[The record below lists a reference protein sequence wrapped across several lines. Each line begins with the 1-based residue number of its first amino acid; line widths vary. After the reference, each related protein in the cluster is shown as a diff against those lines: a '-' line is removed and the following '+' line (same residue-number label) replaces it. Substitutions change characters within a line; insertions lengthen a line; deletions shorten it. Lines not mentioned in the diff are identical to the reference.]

1 MNFADLDFP
10 VGSGSF
16 KTDSVTHILFLFRM
30 LFFNLMIILVGVLVS
45 AQDYEFD
52 EKIPLHKKKAD
63 PNMIRATEHQ
73 MTIRSSEGD
82 LK

>member
-1 MNFADLDFP
+1 
-10 VGSGSF
+10 
-16 KTDSVTHILFLFRM
+16 M

-63 PNMIRATEHQ
+63 PNMISATEHQ